1 MRCAAALPLF
11 AASLI
16 GSSSF
21 PECANAQSN
30 PYALDRLFLEEPN
43 TTPLYGV
50 LSFNSYAAVA
60 NYYGDTSSEAT
71 LASEFFAGYNGSSA
85 NMLFT
90 RLPYLP
96 ARAHLLGSHLVDP
109 TLAEFRSGTLSI
121 ISEDY
126 KYSGSVNF
134 SGLKNLTGAA
144 GASSSA
150 RSTRNCRLPPLQQVV
165 RLRPY
170 LCLSLGLLTTMF

>member
-16 GSSSF
+16 GSPSF

-85 NMLFT
+85 KYALHTASLF
-90 RLPYLP
+90 
-96 ARAHLLGSHLVDP
+96 AR
-109 TLAEFRSGTLSI
+109 
-121 ISEDY
+121 
-126 KYSGSVNF
+126 K
-134 SGLKNLTGAA
+134 
-144 GASSSA
+144 SA
-150 RSTRNCRLPPLQQVV
+150 FVGVTSC
-165 RLRPY
+165 
-170 LCLSLGLLTTMF
+170 